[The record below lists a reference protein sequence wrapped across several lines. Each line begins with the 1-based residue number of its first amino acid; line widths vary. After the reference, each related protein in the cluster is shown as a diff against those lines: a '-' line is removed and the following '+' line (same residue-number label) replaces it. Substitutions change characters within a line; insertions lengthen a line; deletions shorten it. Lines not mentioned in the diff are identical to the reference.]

1 MHLSYSLTVQQITN
15 YNRDAKLQ
23 NMPYVYI
30 S

>member
-1 MHLSYSLTVQQITN
+1 MHLSYSLAVQQLTN

-23 NMPYVYI
+23 QMPYENI